1 MSANGKPKLEGCT
14 VLDPMEPIAPTH
26 ATREQKPPKRKQN
39 NRKAANRFSDLNN
52 FVDCTMGS
60 LTRNEMAVWFILYR
74 DTRNGIAAT
83 SQDDI
88 ARRAGVS
95 DRTVRRIIKQLEER
109 KLLKTVYQGGLQ
121 RGSSKYRVFPL
132 AEP

>member
-1 MSANGKPKLEGCT
+1 MSTNGKPKLDGCS
-14 VLDPMEPIAPTH
+14 VLEPMEPDAPTPTPRGEG
-26 ATREQKPPKRKQN
+26 ASKRKQN
-39 NRKAANRFSDLNN
+39 NRKTANRFADLNN
-52 FVDCTMGS
+52 FIDCTMGS

-74 DTRNGIAAT
+74 DTRNGIAVT

-88 ARRAGVS
+88 ARRAGTS
-95 DRTVRRIIKQLEER
+95 DRTVRRIIKQLEGR
-109 KLLKTVYQGGLQ
+109 KLLKTVYRGGLQ